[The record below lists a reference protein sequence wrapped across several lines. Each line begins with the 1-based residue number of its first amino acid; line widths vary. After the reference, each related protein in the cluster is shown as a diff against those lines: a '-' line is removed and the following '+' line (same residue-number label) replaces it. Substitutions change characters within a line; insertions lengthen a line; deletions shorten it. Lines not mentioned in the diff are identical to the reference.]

1 MQPSPSLSSQV
12 KSDTTKRHILT
23 DRTFLVW
30 VCRIAVG
37 VTFVMSG
44 LAKTIDLWGFIY
56 KIEQYLAVW
65 QIPVPQGVVFTV
77 ATTLAASE
85 FLLGF
90 LLLTGSYKRTCAWL
104 IGLMMA
110 GMLPLTLYIAIAN
123 PVADCGC
130 FGDMWVI
137 SNTATFI
144 KNVVLTLLVIYLI
157 VNNAKVSG
165 LFTTYSQWL
174 VAVIAI
180 IYILIIAIFGY
191 NIQPL
196 IDFRPYPTGTPLG
209 LYAQGAS
216 DDDEPTYVFVYE
228 KDGLTE
234 EFSEDSIPDDSWTF
248 VDRKEIRSGSETAHE
263 RYDGMIT
270 VYDTDGNEATAEAIS
285 PTEEEILL
293 LIPDMA
299 NTDISSTYLI
309 NEINRHINSRGGRM
323 AAIIASDS
331 EGIEMWR
338 DLSMASYPIFTSEDT
353 SIKEIARGN
362 IAIVYLRDGVIQWKR
377 TLNSIDSEIFDNP
390 GPETLISL
398 GFSGKTIMWT
408 LSLFFLGLELF
419 LWILDRSGRA
429 VKLHFSRMN
438 QKK

>member
-1 MQPSPSLSSQV
+1 MTN
-12 KSDTTKRHILT
+12 K
-23 DRTFLVW
+23 TFPVW
-30 VCRIAVG
+30 LCRVVVG
-37 VTFVMSG
+37 VTFVISG

-65 QIPVPQGVVFTV
+65 QIPVPHGVVFTV

-90 LLLTGSYKRTCAWL
+90 LLLTGSYKRTCSWL

-144 KNVVLTLLVIYLI
+144 KNVVLTILIIYLI
-157 VNNAKVSG
+157 VNNSKVSG

-180 IYILIIAIFGY
+180 IYILVIAIFGY

-196 IDFRPYPTGTPLG
+196 VDFRSYPTGTPLG
-209 LYAQGAS
+209 LYAQGGMS
-216 DDDEPTYVFVYE
+216 DDDPTYVFVYE
-228 KDGLTE
+228 KDGVAR

-248 VDRKEIRSGSETAHE
+248 VDRIEATPGAEPDQN

-270 VYDTDGNEATAEAIS
+270 VYDTDGNEATAEAIGS
-285 PTEEEILL
+285 TGEEVLL

-309 NEINRHINSRGGRM
+309 NEINRHVNSRGGRM
-323 AAIIASDS
+323 AAIIASDN
-331 EGIEMWR
+331 EGIDMWR

-362 IAIVYLRDGVIQWKR
+362 IAVVYLRDGVIQWKR
-377 TLNSIDSEIFDNP
+377 TLNSIDSEIFDK
-390 GPETLISL
+390 PEPDTLPSL